1 MQLNVTPSGDSAT
14 PLSSPHCARSVRVP
28 TRGGDAIHCPL
39 APQANVAPDAVKP
52 RLYRVL
58 VVQASPRTAPRSTYG
73 THATSVPSHDTGY
86 ADALVADTIGAAMN
100 PDPNATAAM
109 SLMGLSV
116 CSSPRFASTMA
127 TVDAAH
133 YAHEP

>member
-28 TRGGDAIHCPL
+28 TSGGDATHCPC
-39 APQANVAPDAVKP
+39 APQANVAPDAVRP

-58 VVQASPRTAPRSTYG
+58 VVQLSPRTAPRSTYG
-73 THATSVPSHDTGY
+73 THATSVPSHDTGN
-86 ADALVADTIGAAMN
+86 ADALVADTIGAARN
-100 PDPNATAAM
+100 PQPNATTAM

-116 CSSPRFASTMA
+116 CAS
-127 TVDAAH
+127 
-133 YAHEP
+133 